1 MIMDRGHY
9 TLAISNISMKKS
21 IVIRNAFFMFS
32 NDCHD
37 KSDKLNE
44 WMDSI

>member
-1 MIMDRGHY
+1 MDIY
-9 TLAISNISMKKS
+9 TCQLQYKHEKS
-21 IVIRNAFFMFS
+21 IVFNNAFFMFS

>member
-21 IVIRNAFFMFS
+21 IVIHNAFFMFS